1 MRAEDE
7 DEDDD
12 DVVIHDEEE
21 DDDDDDDD
29 DEDDEDD
36 EEDGDEM
43 DQDDEDEGDNKEV
56 RLSAT
61 CSRSP
66 PPLADFTCYLPI
78 QRIDPTAILPPG
90 ARRSARS
97 NRVDY
102 SSAEA
107 LKRAGLQPGQP
118 GGDEDAE
125 MKS

>member
-7 DEDDD
+7 DEEDDD

-36 EEDGDEM
+36 DEDGDEM

-61 CSRSP
+61 CSFT
-66 PPLADFTCYLPI
+66 PPLWLISLAPSPYSGSTLRQSSPRERVAARVQI
-78 QRIDPTAILPPG
+78 GSTIRPPKH
-90 ARRSARS
+90 
-97 NRVDY
+97 
-102 SSAEA
+102 SSALVFSPA
-107 LKRAGLQPGQP
+107 SLAGTKTLR
-118 GGDEDAE
+118 
-125 MKS
+125 